1 MMNDTVLGG
10 ATQVTA
16 VKTYLSTH
24 DGKVLIR
31 RVSESEE
38 MSACSRLVLLER
50 HQYNGGSLRRG
61 DLGQSM

>member
-1 MMNDTVLGG
+1 M
-10 ATQVTA
+10 
-16 VKTYLSTH
+16 TYLSTH
-24 DGKVLIR
+24 GGKVLIR

-61 DLGQSM
+61 DLDNLCRPRGLPDS